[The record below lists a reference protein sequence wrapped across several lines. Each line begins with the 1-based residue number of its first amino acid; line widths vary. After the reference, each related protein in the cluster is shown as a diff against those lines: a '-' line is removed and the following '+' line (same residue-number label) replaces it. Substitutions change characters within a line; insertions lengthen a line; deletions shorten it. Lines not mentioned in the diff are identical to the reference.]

1 LTISI
6 FCIIIIKIKKRKGVF
21 MDNLK
26 ELRKAAKLTQ
36 MDLAVKVGVSLMT
49 IQLWERQVTTPK
61 EENLNKLKEVFN
73 ILPFSEE

>member
-1 LTISI
+1 
-6 FCIIIIKIKKRKGVF
+6 

-49 IQLWERQVTTPK
+49 IQLWERKVTKPK
-61 EENLNKLKEVFN
+61 EENLNKLKELFN

>member
-1 LTISI
+1 M
-6 FCIIIIKIKKRKGVF
+6 K
-21 MDNLK
+21 NLK

-36 MDLAVKVGVSLMT
+36 VELAVKVGVSLMT

-61 EENLNKLKEVFN
+61 DENLNKLKKALN

>member
-1 LTISI
+1 
-6 FCIIIIKIKKRKGVF
+6 

-36 MDLAVKVGVSLMT
+36 MDLAVRVGVSLIT

-61 EENLNKLKEVFN
+61 EENLNKLKEVFD
-73 ILPFSEE
+73 ILPFAEE

>member
-1 LTISI
+1 LLG
-6 FCIIIIKIKKRKGVF
+6 FKAKKGDY
-21 MDNLK
+21 MENLK

-61 EENLNKLKEVFN
+61 EENLNKLKEALN
-73 ILPFSEE
+73 ILPFSEVE

>member
-1 LTISI
+1 
-6 FCIIIIKIKKRKGVF
+6 
-21 MDNLK
+21 MENLK

-61 EENLNKLKEVFN
+61 EENLNKLKEALNV
-73 ILPFSEE
+73 LPFSEVE

>member
-1 LTISI
+1 M
-6 FCIIIIKIKKRKGVF
+6 K
-21 MDNLK
+21 NLK

-61 EENLNKLKEVFN
+61 DENLKKLKEALN
-73 ILPFSEE
+73 ILPLSEE